1 MSLDAALTALGVNTT
16 PGARLDRLVYWRVGG
31 PAERLVDV
39 NSVAR
44 LRGVMALGEPVTVLG
59 RGSNALVHDDGVPG
73 LTLRLS
79 GELAELNFI
88 GPDRAWAGAGLG
100 LTALINRLDKAGVA
114 GAEPFAG
121 VPGTVGGAVVMN
133 AGTTLGEAKDLVEA
147 VELVLPGGDLLE
159 LPAEALAFAYRHA
172 ELPPGAILTRALLR
186 LRTDDVEGLITRR
199 KALLE
204 RRKQTQPL
212 DLPSC
217 GSTFTNPPG
226 DFAGRLIEAAGLKGA
241 QIGGAQV
248 SPKHANFF
256 VNTGDATAAQLA
268 ALIRLARRS
277 VRDQFGV
284 LLTPE
289 VRLIGPWPDDALSP
303 DRAD

>member
-1 MSLDAALTALGVNTT
+1 MTLDGALETLGVKVS
-16 PGARLDRLVYWRVGG
+16 PDARLDRLVYWRVGG
-31 PAERLVDV
+31 PAERLLDI
-39 NSVAR
+39 STVAQ
-44 LRGVMALGEPVTVLG
+44 LQGVMALGEPVTVLG

-73 LTLRLS
+73 LTLRLG
-79 GELAELNFI
+79 GELCELNLI
-88 GPDRAWAGAGLG
+88 SADRAWVGAGLG
-100 LTALINRLDKAGVA
+100 LTVLINRLDKLGLA

-147 VELVLPGGDLLE
+147 VEFVLPGGE
-159 LPAEALAFAYRHA
+159 LRQVPAEALAFAYRHA

-186 LRTDDVEGLITRR
+186 LITEDVDARIAQR

-204 RRKQTQPL
+204 RRKATQPL

-268 ALIRLARRS
+268 ALIRLARRE
-277 VRDQFGV
+277 VLRQFGV

-303 DRAD
+303 DRPD